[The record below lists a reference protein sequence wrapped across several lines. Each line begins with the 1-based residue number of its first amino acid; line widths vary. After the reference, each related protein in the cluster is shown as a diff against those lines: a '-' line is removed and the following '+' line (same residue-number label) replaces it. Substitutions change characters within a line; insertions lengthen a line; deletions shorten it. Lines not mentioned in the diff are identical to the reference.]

1 MKHPFAILLEERFE
15 MSIDHFHTMMASS
28 QPNTPLIAA
37 LRQVQTVQGPQ
48 RIALRTGNSQN
59 PNFVWTGWNL

>member
-1 MKHPFAILLEERFE
+1 MKHPFAILLEERSE
-15 MSIDHFHTMMASS
+15 ISIDHFHTMLASS
-28 QPNTPLIAA
+28 QPNTPLITA
-37 LRQVQTVQGPQ
+37 LRQVKTIQGPQ